1 MLNPTPFERRDIFLL
16 LVIVV
21 LSAFMRFYQF
31 GIVEYFHD
39 DAMLTTMAQE
49 MVTEGKVPLTGIL
62 SSTGIP
68 NPPTSV
74 YFMAIP
80 FSISLDPVF
89 AIGFIMA
96 WNVLGCVILWVIGHR
111 YFGRWVGFSVAI
123 IYAVSPWAVYYSR
136 KIWAQDFHT
145 PFILLAILLALYGF
159 TEDKPRKWAQL
170 LALPVLLFGLQIH
183 FAAWA
188 LAPLYLILLWI
199 GRKNIHWKTFAL
211 SLVLSIFV
219 MSPFLIG
226 LSQTLQ
232 LDPNRV
238 TAGLSREPENT
249 TRNTFT
255 TYPLSILLAY
265 NTHAE
270 LTTFTQ
276 CQPAATS
283 CPPINEF
290 FLPQVI
296 WVMVSLLS
304 FVSLF
309 GFCRSKKEP
318 QTNQERLSY
327 LLLIWIAMPF
337 GLLLFNLFA
346 IYPHYFIATLPA
358 IALIQG
364 LGFGALFHS
373 SSKMLS
379 RVGMLILIS
388 CSLWQVVYW
397 HNFLEVVDT
406 EVLSYPQ
413 FTTPLH
419 DLLNIREELT
429 PYQDVVVVSQGMAW
443 DLDHEVG
450 VWDTLLK
457 GRVAC
462 VRTIKDGY
470 FVQPAQPFALLV
482 APNGATQNIQQY
494 NTQESLSLT
503 TRANESYTLYSQSTP
518 QTWQRTPM
526 NTIEPTRFDNGVQ
539 LIGYQLQ
546 DGEIILQWLIT
557 RNATRGEDYQYSVQ
571 AFDTTGTRV
580 GQIDTRFWQSMHW
593 CAGDILTT
601 YTLIQLSNTPTEF
614 RVSMYQLGTQPNTF
628 INANVLDVNNTP
640 IGQQAIISLPT
651 P

>member
-16 LVIVV
+16 LSIVV

-80 FSISLDPVF
+80 FSISLDSVF

-96 WNVLGCVILWVIGHR
+96 WNVLGCIVLWIIGHR
-111 YFGRWVGFSVAI
+111 YFGRLVGFSVAV

-159 TEDKPRKWAQL
+159 TEDKSRKWAQL

-199 GRKNIHWKTFAL
+199 GRKKIDWKIFGL
-211 SLVLSIFV
+211 SLVLSVLVI
-219 MSPFLIG
+219 SPFLAG

-232 LDPNRV
+232 IDPNRV
-238 TAGLSREPENT
+238 TDGLSREPEDT

-255 TYPLSILLAY
+255 AYPLSILQAY
-265 NTHAE
+265 STHAQ

-276 CQPAATS
+276 CQPPAIT
-283 CPPINEF
+283 CPPMTEF
-290 FLPQVI
+290 SLLQGA
-296 WVMVSLLS
+296 WVMISLLG
-304 FVSLF
+304 FIPLF
-309 GFCRSKKEP
+309 GSFRDKKESR
-318 QTNQERLSY
+318 TNHEHLSY
-327 LLLIWIAMPF
+327 LFLIWIAMPF
-337 GLLLFNLFA
+337 GLLLFNLFT
-346 IYPHYFIATLPA
+346 IYPHYFIGTLPA

-364 LGFGALFHS
+364 LGFGVLFHRG
-373 SSKMLS
+373 SKVIQ
-379 RVGMLILIS
+379 RVGGVILIVF
-388 CSLWQVVYW
+388 SLWQIVYW
-397 HNFLEVVDT
+397 HNFLQVVNT
-406 EVLSYPQ
+406 EPLAYPQ

-419 DLLNIREELT
+419 YLLNIREELT

-443 DLDHEVG
+443 DLDHEVS

-457 GRVAC
+457 GRATC

-482 APNGATQNIQQY
+482 APNGMTQNIQQY
-494 NTQESLSLT
+494 NTQDSLSLA
-503 TRANESYTLYSQSTP
+503 TRANESYTLYTQSTP
-518 QTWQRTPM
+518 QTWHRTAI
-526 NTIEPTRFDNGVQ
+526 NALEPTRFDNGVQ

-557 RNATRGEDYQYSVQ
+557 RNAPRGEDYQYSVQ
-571 AFDTTGTRV
+571 AFDTTDARI
-580 GQIDTRFWQSMHW
+580 GQVDTRFWQSMHW

-601 YTLIQLSNTPTEF
+601 YTSIQLSNTPTEL
-614 RVSMYQLGTQPNTF
+614 RVSMYQLGAQPNTF
-628 INANVLDVNNTP
+628 INANVLDMNNTP
-640 IGQQAIISLPT
+640 TGQQAIISLST